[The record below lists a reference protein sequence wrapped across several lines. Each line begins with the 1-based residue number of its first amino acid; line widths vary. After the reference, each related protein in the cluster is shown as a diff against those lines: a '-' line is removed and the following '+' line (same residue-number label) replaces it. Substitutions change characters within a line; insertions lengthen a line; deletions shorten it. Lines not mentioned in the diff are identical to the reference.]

1 MTLENIKKEM
11 LKYRDF
17 YGGDLL
23 EVGEIE
29 KATTKEELEKII
41 ENHRSYIE
49 AMLSDANG
57 HLDNLKR
64 RCKLGYC

>member
-1 MTLENIKKEM
+1 MTIENIKKEM

-17 YGGDLL
+17 YGGNLL
-23 EVGEIE
+23 EISEIE
-29 KATTKEELEKII
+29 KATSKEELEKII
-41 ENHRSYIE
+41 ENHRSHME

>member
-1 MTLENIKKEM
+1 MTIENIKKEM

-17 YGGDLL
+17 YGGNLL

-29 KATTKEELEKII
+29 NATTKEELEKII
-41 ENHRSYIE
+41 ENHRSHME

-64 RCKLGYC
+64 KCKLGYC

>member
-1 MTLENIKKEM
+1 MKIENIKKEM

-17 YGGDLL
+17 YGGELL
-23 EVGEIE
+23 DVCAIE

-41 ENHRSYIE
+41 ERHRSHIE
-49 AMLSDANG
+49 AMLSDANR

>member
-1 MTLENIKKEM
+1 MKIEDIKKEM
-11 LKYRDF
+11 LNYRDF
-17 YGGDLL
+17 YGGELL

-41 ENHRSYIE
+41 ENHRSHLE
-49 AMLSDANG
+49 MMLSDANG

-64 RCKLGYC
+64 RCKLGYY